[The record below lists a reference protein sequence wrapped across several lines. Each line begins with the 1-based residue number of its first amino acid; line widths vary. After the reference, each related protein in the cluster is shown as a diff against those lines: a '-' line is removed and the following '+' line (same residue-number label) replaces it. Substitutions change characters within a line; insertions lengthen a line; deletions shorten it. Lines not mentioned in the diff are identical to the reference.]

1 PPNQRRGPG
10 PHANPPPGW
19 QGPGPGWQGPGP
31 GWQGPGQ
38 PPPWGPPPGWNGPYR
53 QAAKP
58 GVIPLRPLSIG
69 EVLDGAFAA
78 MRAHWKVMIGI
89 AVVVALLTQV
99 LQVPTQWLVN
109 REFSP
114 QDIGDNPTGEEAWN
128 YLRDSLAILVIPLVV
143 ATLGQIAATGMLT
156 VVVSR
161 AVIAK
166 PISAKEAW
174 SAARPLLPRLLG
186 VTFATWLIPVIT
198 MLVAMLP
205 GLVLIGV
212 GADGLGAL
220 LLLPGIIGGLV
231 AAIYLYICFTLAA
244 PALMLEKQSVRK
256 SLERSRKLV
265 TGAWWRVFGVL
276 ILIALIMA
284 IIGAVIQMPFVLI
297 TGGFSDF
304 TASKPSEI
312 DDPTFVDLLITG
324 IGAVIAAGLLLPF
337 AAGATALLYIDRR
350 IRREA
355 LDLELARAAGVLDDQ
370 PTDQGGNGPATGPA
384 PA

>member
-1 PPNQRRGPG
+1 
-10 PHANPPPGW
+10 
-19 QGPGPGWQGPGP
+19 
-31 GWQGPGQ
+31 
-38 PPPWGPPPGWNGPYR
+38 
-53 QAAKP
+53 
-58 GVIPLRPLSIG
+58 VIPLRPLSVG

-99 LQVPTQWLVN
+99 LEVPTQWWIN

-114 QDIGDNPTGEEAWN
+114 QDLGDNPTGEEAWR
-128 YLRDSLAILVIPLVV
+128 YLRDSLAVLVVPLVV
-143 ATLGQIAATGMLT
+143 AMLGQIAATGMLT

-166 PISAKEAW
+166 AISAKEAW
-174 SAARPLLPRLLG
+174 GAARPLLARLLG
-186 VTFATWLIPVIT
+186 VTFATWLIPVVV

-205 GLVLIGV
+205 GLILLAV
-212 GADGLGAL
+212 GADSLGAL
-220 LLLPGIIGGLV
+220 LLLPGVIGGMV
-231 AAIYLYICFTLAA
+231 AAVYLYICFALAA

-284 IIGAVIQMPFVLI
+284 IIGAVIQMPFVLM
-297 TGGFSDF
+297 TGGLSDF

-312 DDPTFVDLLITG
+312 ADPTFTDLLITG
-324 IGAVIAAGLLLPF
+324 VGAVISSALLLPF

-370 PTDQGGNGPATGPA
+370 ATGQGNNGPATGPA